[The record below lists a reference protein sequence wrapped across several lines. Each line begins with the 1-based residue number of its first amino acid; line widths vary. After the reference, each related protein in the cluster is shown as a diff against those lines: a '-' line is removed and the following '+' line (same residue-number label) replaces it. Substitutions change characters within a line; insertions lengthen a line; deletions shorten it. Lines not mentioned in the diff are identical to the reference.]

1 MIEES
6 TMETVQQRADGT
18 GKLSLARKL
27 AEVMGAVNHVPKN
40 GSNNFHNYKYATEA
54 DIVAAVRKEM
64 ASRLLIM
71 IPSVVKTE
79 WSKVARRQ
87 GGEDRL
93 CTLTM
98 KFTIHDGDS
107 GEEMSFDMVGEG
119 QDPGDKAVYK
129 AETGATKYA
138 LLKLFLIPTG
148 DDPEHD
154 EKGDE
159 DERPQGKG
167 QRKGRKPVEESSPR
181 DSPPHPAPKP
191 EATGLTVGFG
201 PYKKAPIGDV
211 SDDGINESIDFAEAK
226 LLEEPSADWAPA
238 MRQKLAL
245 LKSEKARRAA
255 TPKKT

>member
-1 MIEES
+1 
-6 TMETVQQRADGT
+6 METGQQRADGT

-64 ASRLLIM
+64 ASRLIIL

-98 KFTIHDGDS
+98 KFTIHDGES

-154 EKGDE
+154 EKGGDDE
-159 DERPQGKG
+159 EQRPQGKG
-167 QRKGRKPVEESSPR
+167 QRKGRKPTEESR
-181 DSPPHPAPKP
+181 ETPPSPKP
-191 EATGLTVGFG
+191 EAVGPTVGFG
-201 PYKKAPIGDV
+201 PYKKALIADV
-211 SDDGINESIDFAEAK
+211 SDDGISESIDFAETK
-226 LLEEPSADWAPA
+226 LRDEPTAEWAPA
-238 MRQKLAL
+238 MTRQLAL
-245 LKSEKARRAA
+245 LKTEKARRASSGK
-255 TPKKT
+255 PRGEHR